1 VIHRTA
7 IAALNSASNTTA
19 SLALMLGGALWGVIW
34 IPIRALEAQGLPGAW
49 PGLLIY
55 AATLVVLSPL
65 IALRWRPIWARFGA
79 LAFCGLGT
87 GAAFSLYATSLLL
100 TDVVHSILL
109 FYLTPV
115 WGTLLGIA
123 LLGERLTLPRLA
135 SLCLGIGGLAVVLG
149 GGSGLPLPRNL
160 GDWLALGAG
169 LAWAVGS
176 FGVYRMKN
184 AAVSDQILAFMVGAL
199 LVTGATLFLGGDAL
213 GGTIAPAVFLGN
225 AGWGLLIAVYV
236 APMLVLTLWPATRLT
251 PGRVGVLLMT
261 DVIAAVASAAWLA
274 GEPFGAREVLGSALM
289 ISAALVE
296 VLGKR
301 V

>member
-1 VIHRTA
+1 
-7 IAALNSASNTTA
+7 
-19 SLALMLGGALWGVIW
+19 MIW

-199 LVTGATLFLGGDAL
+199 LGDRRNTNFWVVT
-213 GGTIAPAVFLGN
+213 P
-225 AGWGLLIAVYV
+225 
-236 APMLVLTLWPATRLT
+236 
-251 PGRVGVLLMT
+251 
-261 DVIAAVASAAWLA
+261 
-274 GEPFGAREVLGSALM
+274 
-289 ISAALVE
+289 LVE
-296 VLGKR
+296 QSRLQCFSAMPAGVC
-301 V
+301 